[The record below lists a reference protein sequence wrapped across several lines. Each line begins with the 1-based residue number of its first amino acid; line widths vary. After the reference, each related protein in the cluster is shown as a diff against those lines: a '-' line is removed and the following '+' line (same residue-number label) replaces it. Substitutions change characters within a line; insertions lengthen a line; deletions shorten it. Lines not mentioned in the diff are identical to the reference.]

1 MASNDNNNNNGTNT
15 DQLRNDILES
25 SKYLGSSEKTNL
37 ANNQIVIE
45 DELKHSN
52 GKSSNEPPIKPYI
65 HFVAGGIGGMAGC
78 IVTCPLDL
86 VKTRLQS
93 DAYKSYLTQHS
104 HTTGEYIYHSVLSP
118 FKILKNVYRT
128 EGFKALF
135 KGLGPGLIG
144 TVPAR
149 SINFFTY
156 GISKD
161 FYSKWLNN
169 GEENAKIHLVSAATA
184 GIVTS
189 TSTNPIWLVKTRL
202 QLDKGKSAQ
211 DKIYKNSWD
220 CIVKILKNEGI
231 YGLYKGL
238 SASYLGSVE
247 GVLQWL
253 LYEQIKIVLEK
264 PNINKKLMHSE
275 NKYDQNTD
283 KWESFKKWALRSGG
297 AGLAKFTASIVTY
310 PHEVVRTRLRQQP
323 VLVNGLPKYHGLFQT
338 FAVVFREE
346 GLRSMY
352 GGLTAHLF
360 RTVPNSIIMFG
371 TWELMTTVLSKID
384 SDV

>member
-1 MASNDNNNNNGTNT
+1 MSSNSGDDN
-15 DQLRNDILES
+15 DADKLRNDILES

-37 ANNQIVIE
+37 ASNQIVIE
-45 DELKHSN
+45 DELQYTSKQRN
-52 GKSSNEPPIKPYI
+52 SSEPAVKPYI
-65 HFVAGGIGGMAGC
+65 HFIAGGIGGMAGC
-78 IVTCPLDL
+78 VVTCPLDL

-93 DAYKSYLTQHS
+93 DAYRSYLTQHS
-104 HTTGEYIYHSVLSP
+104 HSTGEYIYHSILSP
-118 FKILKNVYRT
+118 FKILKTVYRT
-128 EGFKALF
+128 EGFTALF

-156 GISKD
+156 GVSKD
-161 FYSKWLNN
+161 FFSKWLNN
-169 GEENAKIHLVSAATA
+169 GEENAKIHLISAATA
-184 GIVTS
+184 GIITS

-202 QLDKGKSAQ
+202 QLDKAKVPE

-220 CIVKILKNEGI
+220 CIVKVLKNEGVF
-231 YGLYKGL
+231 GLYRGL

-264 PNINKKLMHSE
+264 SDTDKKLMHGEKTFNE
-275 NKYDQNTD
+275 NSDGWN
-283 KWESFKKWALRSGG
+283 SFKKWALRSGG

-323 VLVNGLPKYHGLFQT
+323 LLINGLPKYHGLFQT

-371 TWELMTTVLSKID
+371 TWELMTSVLSKLD
-384 SDV
+384 SAL

>member
-1 MASNDNNNNNGTNT
+1 MGSNNSNN
-15 DQLRNDILES
+15 DDADKLRNDILES

-45 DELKHSN
+45 DELQYTSKQIN
-52 GKSSNEPPIKPYI
+52 SSEPAVKPYI
-65 HFVAGGIGGMAGC
+65 HFIAGGIGGMAGC
-78 IVTCPLDL
+78 VVTCPLDL

-93 DAYKSYLTQHS
+93 DAYRSYLTQHS
-104 HTTGEYIYHSVLSP
+104 HSTGEYIYHSILSP
-118 FKILKNVYRT
+118 FKILQTVYRT
-128 EGFKALF
+128 EGFTALF

-156 GISKD
+156 GVSKN
-161 FYSKWLNN
+161 FFSKWLNN
-169 GEENAKIHLVSAATA
+169 GEENAKIHLISAATA

-202 QLDKGKSAQ
+202 QLDKAKVAQ

-220 CIVKILKNEGI
+220 CIVKVLKNEGI
-231 YGLYKGL
+231 FGLYRGL

-247 GVLQWL
+247 GILQWL

-264 PNINKKLMHSE
+264 SDTNKKLMHGE
-275 NKYDQNTD
+275 NKLKDNSEG
-283 KWESFKKWALRSGG
+283 WESFKKWALRSGG

-323 VLVNGLPKYHGLFQT
+323 LLINGLPKYHGLFQT

-371 TWELMTTVLSKID
+371 TWELMTSVLSKLD
-384 SDV
+384 SGL